1 MKTQT
6 AAAIDAEQAVWG
18 LLARELGVGPDE
30 LAPESSLADDLAVD
44 SLELVEIAMAVEEEL
59 GVTLP
64 QRMRDD
70 VRTCAE
76 LVNGVLEL
84 TAERR
89 QRAPRRPPLAWM
101 RVTPP
106 NGVGVCVRVDR
117 LTPYAVE
124 TIADDAARAGWGAR
138 LEVAILSRTEPSLA
152 WVRRRFARLLVRGVH
167 VEVRHG
173 GDDGTARGCR

>member
-1 MKTQT
+1 MK
-6 AAAIDAEQAVWG
+6 AHAVPAIDAEQAVWS
-18 LLARELGVGPDE
+18 LLARQLGVGSDE

-44 SLELVEIAMAVEEEL
+44 SLELVEIALAVEEEL

-64 QRMRDD
+64 QHMLDD

-76 LVNGVLEL
+76 LVDGILGL

-89 QRAPRRPPLAWM
+89 PRAPRRPPLVWS

-106 NGVGVCVRVDR
+106 NGEGVCVRVDR

-124 TIADDAARAGWGAR
+124 TIADEAVRAGWGAR
-138 LEVAILSRTEPSLA
+138 LEVAVLSRTEPSLA
-152 WVRRRFARLLVRGVH
+152 WIRRRFARLLVRGVR

-173 GDDGTARGCR
+173 GASARSCR

>member
-1 MKTQT
+1 
-6 AAAIDAEQAVWG
+6 VWS
-18 LLARELGVGPDE
+18 LLARQLGVGSNE
-30 LAPESSLADDLAVD
+30 LASGGRRSPTTWRST
-44 SLELVEIAMAVEEEL
+44 SLELVEIAMAVEDEL

-64 QRMRDD
+64 QRMLDD

-76 LVNGVLEL
+76 LVDGILGL

-89 QRAPRRPPLAWM
+89 PRATRRPPLAWS

-106 NGVGVCVRVDR
+106 NGAGACVRVDR

-124 TIADDAARAGWGAR
+124 TIADDAVRAGWGAR
-138 LEVAILSRTEPSLA
+138 LEVAVLSRTEPSLA
-152 WVRRRFARLLVRGVH
+152 WVRRRFARLLVRGVR

-173 GDDGTARGCR
+173 GASARSCR

>member
-1 MKTQT
+1 MKAHS
-6 AAAIDAEQAVWG
+6 AAAVDPEQAVWS
-18 LLARELGVGPDE
+18 LLARQLGVGSNE

-44 SLELVEIAMAVEEEL
+44 SLELVEIAMAVEDEL

-64 QRMRDD
+64 QRMLDD

-76 LVNGVLEL
+76 LVDGILGL

-89 QRAPRRPPLAWM
+89 PRATRRPPLAWS

-106 NGVGVCVRVDR
+106 NGAGACVRVDR

-124 TIADDAARAGWGAR
+124 TIADDAAQAGWGAR
-138 LEVAILSRTEPSLA
+138 LEVAVLSRTEPSLG
-152 WVRRRFARLLVRGVH
+152 WVRRRFARLLVRGVR

-173 GDDGTARGCR
+173 GGGRARSCR